1 MKPEDPRIL
10 GCDGIITGCSGAI
23 IGAVIVPFL
32 FLAFLAN
39 TKPAGDF
46 GPLAGIIILLFLVF
60 IGVCIGALIGG
71 ILGNLVNRLIKKI
84 MRR

>member
-1 MKPEDPRIL
+1 MNNEEQDQRIL

-32 FLAFLAN
+32 LLAFLAN

-46 GPLAGIIILLFLVF
+46 GPLAGIIILLFF
-60 IGVCIGALIGG
+60 VCIGALIGG
-71 ILGNLVNRLIKKI
+71 ILGSILNRIINRI
-84 MRR
+84 MKR

>member
-1 MKPEDPRIL
+1 MKSEDPRIL

-32 FLAFLAN
+32 LLAFLAN

-46 GPLAGIIILLFLVF
+46 GPLAGIIILLFF
-60 IGVCIGALIGG
+60 VCIGALVGG
-71 ILGNLVNRLIKKI
+71 ILGSTLNRLIKKI
-84 MRR
+84 MKR